1 MPTSGVEAR
10 IHSSVAQ
17 RCRSALP
24 ALCPNREGMMD
35 ISNMSPPHSVE
46 AEQAVLGGLMLD
58 NESWD
63 LIADRIKADDFFRA
77 EHRLIFQSIAALA
90 ESNRPFDVVTVSDS
104 MAAIDAAG
112 GLAYLSELA
121 KNTPSVAN
129 IKAYADTVSNR
140 AHLRRLISHGYA
152 CTREAS
158 DPQADAAVV
167 QDVIEQQLFALGQ
180 GRQTSDFVDVNQM
193 LLQVVDKIDHRF
205 NAGESVVGVPTGLSD
220 LDELTGG
227 LQPADL
233 IILAARPSMGKTSL
247 ALNFVDAALQ
257 KDDHSTVQIYSLEM
271 PAEAIIYRL
280 LS

>member
-1 MPTSGVEAR
+1 
-10 IHSSVAQ
+10 
-17 RCRSALP
+17 
-24 ALCPNREGMMD
+24 MD

-104 MAAIDAAG
+104 IAAIDAAG

-140 AHLRRLISHGYA
+140 AHLRR
-152 CTREAS
+152 
-158 DPQADAAVV
+158 
-167 QDVIEQQLFALGQ
+167 
-180 GRQTSDFVDVNQM
+180 
-193 LLQVVDKIDHRF
+193 
-205 NAGESVVGVPTGLSD
+205 
-220 LDELTGG
+220 
-227 LQPADL
+227 
-233 IILAARPSMGKTSL
+233 
-247 ALNFVDAALQ
+247 
-257 KDDHSTVQIYSLEM
+257 
-271 PAEAIIYRL
+271 
-280 LS
+280 